1 MEAEAARTPEEIRVL
16 AGEALKHGLFLPEGQ
31 LQFALHSAQIHPE
44 AYALAGLWLDGA
56 LCGLGL
62 VEKEEHRCQAYVLP
76 LFRGRGVGR
85 QVMRAAL
92 NTSGCLMESL
102 RAHPGIPFQA
112 SLRFWRGLGIE
123 VWPANPGVVLD
134 LEALV
139 ASSPSS
145 QVVVPLVE
153 LLCQDM
159 LGSLLLALPSGEPSP
174 TVAKRLLALMA
185 VAEGSEGETV
195 DFDVRQ
201 EWAVFQ
207 STLGFLQVSL
217 ATSSGDGRP
226 LLLGE
231 PLPLASPVHGWS
243 YALTEVLQT
252 WGMPR
257 KACLPGRF
265 RQTTS

>member
-31 LQFALHSAQIHPE
+31 LKFTLHSAQIHPE
-44 AYALAGLWLDGA
+44 AYALAGLWSEGA

-62 VEKEEHRCQAYVLP
+62 VEKEERRCQAYVLP
-76 LFRGRGVGR
+76 DFRHCGVGR
-85 QVMRAAL
+85 QAMEAAL
-92 NTSGCLMESL
+92 SASGFSIESL
-102 RAHPGIPFQA
+102 HAHPGIPFQA

-134 LEALV
+134 LETLV

-159 LGSLLLALPSGEPSP
+159 LGSLLLALPSCEPSP
-174 TVAKRLLALMA
+174 TVAKRLMALMA

-231 PLPLASPVHGWS
+231 SLPLVSPVHGWN
-243 YALTEVLQT
+243 YALTELLQA
-252 WGMPR
+252 WAVPR
-257 KACLPGRF
+257 KACSPCRF
-265 RQTTS
+265 